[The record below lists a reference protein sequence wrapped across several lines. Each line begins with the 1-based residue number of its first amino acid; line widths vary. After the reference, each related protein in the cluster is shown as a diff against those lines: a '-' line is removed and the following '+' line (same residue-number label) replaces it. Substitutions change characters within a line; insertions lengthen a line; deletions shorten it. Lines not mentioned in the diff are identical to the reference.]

1 MPFTSGIAQQT
12 KGPTGLGATK
22 MTMDIPRLS
31 WEAIRRDLNDL
42 TLKFM
47 MIIRNLHVSQ

>member
-1 MPFTSGIAQQT
+1 M
-12 KGPTGLGATK
+12 GLGTTK

-31 WEAIRRDLNDL
+31 WEAIRTDLNDL

-47 MIIRNLHVSQ
+47 MMTRNLHVPPWSMITEVLTIHL